1 MSFYMTAVPYY
12 YVPHIA
18 SASTDMAAAMT
29 RDAVQA
35 AVQNAVSAV
44 ETTAAGS
51 SISSSQVAGV
61 TAVKSVVA
69 QEAVSATVSSAAFAA
84 AALPVA
90 VTILTTLAVGMAVE
104 MVRESAENKK
114 THIVHIPTVFSSH
127 EQLIRALQAWP
138 DGKEYRLTQNQEK
151 GILMCEYG
159 RQKFIFRMN
168 ADTGLFDLTVYNA
181 GTCKSVCRQINAIQE
196 KYRQSVRE
204 AVVNHLFQYAGQNG
218 WTVESDTLDE
228 EDETR
233 TIRLTW

>member
-12 YVPHIA
+12 YVPHISA
-18 SASTDMAAAMT
+18 ASTDMAAAMT

-35 AVQNAVSAV
+35 AVQNTVSAV
-44 ETTAAGS
+44 ETT
-51 SISSSQVAGV
+51 
-61 TAVKSVVA
+61 SVVT